1 MRKSHLFAVIGI
13 VILCLGA
20 VTLMYGKV
28 HKTETAYSQLQND
41 EQNTRL
47 RYGKAINEIATIQD
61 SLNAIVL
68 GEKEA
73 QLIPSSLQSERQLSE
88 THGDEALARIAV
100 LKAGIERT
108 KARIEELDQTLKRNG
123 VKIAGLEKML
133 VSLRRNV
140 AHKEAEI
147 ARLTFTVDTLSTRVT
162 GLTADVEDKRRELGT
177 IYYTMGTKKA
187 LKESGVIV
195 ASGGILGVGKT
206 IEPSKQM
213 NEYVF
218 TPMDT
223 DQQTVIAIPAKKAQV
238 VSAQPVA
245 SYVLEST
252 GENQMELRIIDPI
265 AFRKIKHVVIV
276 TAA

>member
-1 MRKSHLFAVIGI
+1 MRRSHLFAVIA
-13 VILCLGA
+13 ILVLSLGTVA
-20 VTLMYGKV
+20 LMYGKIR
-28 HKTETAYSQLQND
+28 KSETAYAQLQSD

-68 GEKEA
+68 GEHEA
-73 QLIPSSLQSERQLSE
+73 QLIPSELQSEMRLSE

-100 LKAGIERT
+100 IKAGIERT
-108 KARIEELDQTLKRNG
+108 KERIEELDRTLKRNG
-123 VKIAGLEKML
+123 VQIAGLEKML

-140 AHKEAEI
+140 AQKEAEI
-147 ARLTFTVDTLSTRVT
+147 ARLTFTVDTLETRVT

-177 IYYTMGTKKA
+177 IYYTMGTKDA

-195 ASGGILGVGKT
+195 ATGGVLGLGKT
-206 IEPSKQM
+206 IEPSKQI
-213 NEYVF
+213 NDAVF
-218 TPMDT
+218 IPMDT
-223 DQQTVIAIPAKKAQV
+223 DQQTVISIPAKKAQI

-252 GENQMELRIIDPI
+252 GENQMELRIIDPKE
-265 AFRKIKHVVIV
+265 FRKVKHLVIV
-276 TAA
+276 TA

>member
-1 MRKSHLFAVIGI
+1 MRRSHLFAVIA
-13 VILCLGA
+13 ILVVSLGA
-20 VTLMYGKV
+20 VALMYGKIR
-28 HKTETAYSQLQND
+28 KTETAYVQLQSD

-68 GEKEA
+68 GEHEA
-73 QLIPSSLQSERQLSE
+73 QLIPSELQSEMRLSE

-100 LKAGIERT
+100 IKAGIERT
-108 KARIEELDQTLKRNG
+108 KERIEELDRTLKRNG
-123 VKIAGLEKML
+123 VQIAGLEKML

-140 AHKEAEI
+140 ARKEAEI
-147 ARLTFTVDTLSTRVT
+147 ARLTFTVDTLETRVT

-187 LKESGVIV
+187 LTESGVIV
-195 ASGGILGVGKT
+195 ATGGVLGVGKT
-206 IEPSKQM
+206 IEPSKQID
-213 NEYVF
+213 ESVF
-218 TPMDT
+218 VPMDT
-223 DQQTVIAIPAKKAQV
+223 DQQTVISIPAKKAQI

-252 GENQMELRIIDPI
+252 GENQMELRIIDPKE
-265 AFRKIKHVVIV
+265 FRKVKHLVIV
-276 TAA
+276 TA

>member
-1 MRKSHLFAVIGI
+1 MRRSHLFAVIA
-13 VILCLGA
+13 ILVLSIGTVA
-20 VTLMYGKV
+20 LMYGKV
-28 HKTETAYSQLQND
+28 RKTETAYAQIQSD

-68 GEKEA
+68 GEHEA
-73 QLIPSSLQSERQLSE
+73 QLIPSELQSEMRLSE

-100 LKAGIERT
+100 IKAGIERT
-108 KARIEELDQTLKRNG
+108 KARIEELDRTLKRNG
-123 VKIAGLEKML
+123 VQIAGLEKML

-140 AHKEAEI
+140 ARKEAEI
-147 ARLTFTVDTLSTRVT
+147 ARLTFTVDTLETRVT

-177 IYYTMGTKKA
+177 IYYTMGTKNA

-195 ASGGILGVGKT
+195 ATGGVLGVGKT
-206 IEPSKQM
+206 LEPSKQL
-213 NEYVF
+213 NEAVF
-218 TPMDT
+218 IPMDT
-223 DQQTVIAIPAKKAQV
+223 DQQTVISIPAKKAQI

-252 GENQMELRIIDPI
+252 GENQMELRIIDPKE
-265 AFRKIKHVVIV
+265 FRKVKHLVIV
-276 TAA
+276 TA